1 MFPSPSELSDGAH
14 IMLAKLSGFG
24 LVVALILAAGRPLMA
39 QPGGQGSAREE
50 QPVKPSGPAANKAD
64 NLIRSYTARIEKE
77 IEQGHKEVQRL
88 RAELHELID
97 VRYDMAEAI
106 SELRGEL
113 AAKGT
118 YSSDAMIHGQ
128 AATQDKKPATTQPQG
143 LMMSN
148 RRDLFYGLGSA
159 LPKDPTPQ
167 QREQLRRL
175 APRSDLKRM
184 IERLRE
190 VVDETRTE
198 VDQLAYKL
206 LELREGIPASY
217 QVFGGMSG
225 SMGMTWFGSIGFQ
238 GGGGMR

>member
-1 MFPSPSELSDGAH
+1 
-14 IMLAKLSGFG
+14 MLPKLACFG
-24 LVVALILAAGRPLMA
+24 MVVALSLAAGRPVLA
-39 QPGGQGSAREE
+39 QPATPKEE
-50 QPVKPSGPAANKAD
+50 RVKPSGPAAKKAGE
-64 NLIRSYTARIEKE
+64 LLRGYTSRIEKE

-113 AAKGT
+113 AANGT
-118 YSSDAMIHGQ
+118 YSADPLIHGQ
-128 AATQDKKPATTQPQG
+128 PAREGTGERNKETSPQEQGQAPGVG
-143 LMMSN
+143 L

-159 LPKDPTPQ
+159 LPKEPSPQ

-184 IERLRE
+184 IERLRAE
-190 VVDETRTE
+190 VEETRAE

-206 LELREGIPASY
+206 LELREGIPASFHG
-217 QVFGGMSG
+217 FGGG
-225 SMGMTWFGSIGFQ
+225 MGGGMGDPWFGSIGLT
-238 GGGGMR
+238 GMGGMR

>member
-1 MFPSPSELSDGAH
+1 
-14 IMLAKLSGFG
+14 
-24 LVVALILAAGRPLMA
+24 
-39 QPGGQGSAREE
+39 
-50 QPVKPSGPAANKAD
+50 
-64 NLIRSYTARIEKE
+64 
-77 IEQGHKEVQRL
+77 
-88 RAELHELID
+88 
-97 VRYDMAEAI
+97 MAEAI

-118 YSSDAMIHGQ
+118 YSADALTHGQ

-143 LMMSN
+143 PVMSN
-148 RRDLFYGLGSA
+148 RRDLFFGLGSA
-159 LPKDPTPQ
+159 LPKNPTPQ

-190 VVDETRTE
+190 EVDATRAE

-206 LELREGIPASY
+206 LELREGIPSSF
-217 QVFGGMSG
+217 QVYGGMG
-225 SMGMTWFGSIGFQ
+225 GVGGMGMTWFGSIGFQ

>member
-1 MFPSPSELSDGAH
+1 
-14 IMLAKLSGFG
+14 MLPKLSCFG
-24 LVVALILAAGRPLMA
+24 LVVALSLAAGAPVKA
-39 QPGGQGSAREE
+39 QQAEVREE
-50 QPVKPSGPAANKAD
+50 PVKPSGPAAKKAD
-64 NLIRSYTARIEKE
+64 DLIRGYTARIEKE
-77 IEQGHKEVQRL
+77 IDQGHKEVQRL

-113 AAKGT
+113 ASKGT
-118 YSSDAMIHGQ
+118 YSADAINFGQ
-128 AATQDKKPATTQPQG
+128 AANQANRAAPAQAQG
-143 LMMSN
+143 QGMAS

-184 IERLRE
+184 IERLRDE
-190 VVDETRTE
+190 VDETRAE

-206 LELREGIPASY
+206 LELREGIPASF
-217 QVFGGMSG
+217 QGFGGG
-225 SMGMTWFGSIGFQ
+225 MGGGMAGRMGIPWFGSIGMQ
-238 GGGGMR
+238 GMGGMR

>member
-1 MFPSPSELSDGAH
+1 
-14 IMLAKLSGFG
+14 MLPKLSGFG
-24 LVVALILAAGRPLMA
+24 LVVALSLVTEWPVMA
-39 QPGGQGSAREE
+39 QSGGLGGARDE
-50 QPVKPSGPAANKAD
+50 QRVKPSGPAATKAD
-64 NLIRSYTARIEKE
+64 ELIRGYTARIEKE

-113 AAKGT
+113 ASKGT
-118 YSSDAMIHGQ
+118 YSSDALTHGQ
-128 AATQDKKPATTQPQG
+128 AATQDKKPAPTQPQG
-143 LMMSN
+143 PMMST

-184 IERLRE
+184 IERLRDE
-190 VVDETRTE
+190 VEETRAE

-206 LELREGIPASY
+206 LELREGIPASF
-217 QVFGGMSG
+217 QVFGGMG
-225 SMGMTWFGSIGFQ
+225 GGMGMTWFGSIGMMQ
-238 GGGGMR
+238 GGGMR